1 MCLHHQPARQGWRLP
16 VLAFKKFTEQEA
28 VVSELARTFVC
39 RKQTRQLVAEARHAR
54 WFQSDDRHAARQIRS
69 QCIKNAC
76 ELVLRQIEHA
86 LGIQRTLTTQLPL
99 RDTDPIAGRFEHAY
113 CSAQGLGRSEEHT
126 SELQSLMRISYAVF
140 CLKKKT
146 KNTQT
151 ETNKSK

>member
-1 MCLHHQPARQGWRLP
+1 MRISDWSSDVCSSDLL
-16 VLAFKKFTEQEA
+16 
-28 VVSELARTFVC
+28 SRTFVC

-113 CSAQGLGRSEEHT
+113 CSAQGLGMEIVVPGIRPS
-126 SELQSLMRISYAVF
+126 
-140 CLKKKT
+140 
-146 KNTQT
+146 QT
-151 ETNKSK
+151 VSGKIGSASCRARVCQ

>member
-1 MCLHHQPARQGWRLP
+1 MQGWRLP

-28 VVSELARTFVC
+28 VVSELSRTFVC

-76 ELVLRQIEHA
+76 ELVLRQIERA

-99 RDTDPIAGRFEHAY
+99 RDTDPIHGRFEHAY
-113 CSAQGLGRSEEHT
+113 CSAQELGMEIVVQGIRPSPHV
-126 SELQSLMRISYAVF
+126 R
-140 CLKKKT
+140 
-146 KNTQT
+146 
-151 ETNKSK
+151 